1 MSAAPTPASARQPLV
16 ASWIAQMI
24 GTLVLA
30 GAVLY
35 FLRNYGAPFA
45 TEDSDWRRFA
55 MLGILV
61 GIAPAL
67 LYLRTF
73 KPLLDADEAAVRARG
88 APDNAIRPRLV
99 RALAIG
105 GALCEIPM
113 AMGVVQLFLGGET
126 RWFLG
131 ATMITIAL
139 RLSYRPFTR
148 S

>member
-1 MSAAPTPASARQPLV
+1 MTPAAPHARQGLV
-16 ASWIAQMI
+16 ASWVAQMI

-30 GAVLY
+30 AVVMV
-35 FLRNYGAPFA
+35 FVRSMGAPLA
-45 TEDSDWRRFA
+45 TEESEWKRYA
-55 MLGILV
+55 MFGILA

-73 KPLLDADEAAVRARG
+73 SPLLVADAAAMRERNG
-88 APDNAIRPRLV
+88 TPDPALRQRLA

-113 AMGVVQLFLGGET
+113 AMGVVQLFFGGET

-131 ATMITIAL
+131 ATLITIAL

-148 S
+148 E

>member
-1 MSAAPTPASARQPLV
+1 MTSASPQSPRQALV
-16 ASWIAQMI
+16 ASWVAQMI

-30 GAVLY
+30 AVVLA
-35 FLRNYGAPFA
+35 FVRGGGSPAPGG
-45 TEDSDWRRFA
+45 ESDWKRLA
-55 MLGILV
+55 MLGILI

-88 APDNAIRPRLV
+88 TPDPAIRPRLV
-99 RALAIG
+99 RALVIG

-113 AMGVVQLFLGGET
+113 AMGVVQLFFGGET

-131 ATMITIAL
+131 ATMVTVAL
-139 RLSYRPFTR
+139 RLSYRPFTKG
-148 S
+148 